1 MLKRVRQE
9 KCIYYRHNA
18 KNSGYEPGITDIYIK
33 PGPNYYLLLFNYSIP
48 GRNAPYRIHDSF
60 FHINCKQAVAQINKF
75 NNCHFEFLAV
85 ILNLFQ
91 NLLIAI
97 SYETLKQV
105 QGDSLDVQGSN
116 T

>member
-1 MLKRVRQE
+1 MGGVTHLRAVSRLRLSVRGDRSQ
-9 KCIYYRHNA
+9 
-18 KNSGYEPGITDIYIK
+18 
-33 PGPNYYLLLFNYSIP
+33 
-48 GRNAPYRIHDSF
+48 
-60 FHINCKQAVAQINKF
+60 QAVAQINKF

-105 QGDSLDVQGSN
+105 QGDSLDVHGGN